1 MMMMMTTFKC
11 RAPLY
16 CIIIIREHQEQDQ
29 RRSWQRWSGFK
40 RVEIIIIMLCQN
52 AGEFRSS
59 FLPPFTC
66 YHQPTQST
74 YLTLVTNH
82 HQQGHPGKGNVNAS
96 PPHFRGREPAS
107 QPVDYMQKDVI
118 STTTSSS
125 WKSIRMSSKLLIPF
139 KLRFRRTWNF
149 TAVNFY
155 WSNLQVQAVKRVSLC
170 ALKKRFLKLDFF
182 NFHNSLYL
190 LSNLAGEL
198 RCWWGWRSMRISRSC
213 LRVAGR
219 SSFPFTQPRW
229 RKKKKWKRET
239 IIFK

>member
-1 MMMMMTTFKC
+1 MMIMMTTFKC

-16 CIIIIREHQEQDQ
+16 CIIIREHQEQDQ
-29 RRSWQRWSGFK
+29 RRPWQRWSGFK
-40 RVEIIIIMLCQN
+40 RVEIIIIMLCQVGQWGSSV
-52 AGEFRSS
+52 AFR
-59 FLPPFTC
+59 PPFTC

-74 YLTLVTNH
+74 YLTLVT
-82 HQQGHPGKGNVNAS
+82 QPSSAGPSRKGKRKCQS
-96 PPHFRGREPAS
+96 PTFRGREPAS

-118 STTTSSS
+118 STTSSF

-139 KLRFRRTWNF
+139 KLRFRRTCNF

-198 RCWWGWRSMRISRSC
+198 RCCWCGWRSMRISRSC
-213 LRVAGR
+213 LRVAVR
-219 SSFPFTQPRW
+219 SSFPFIQPRW